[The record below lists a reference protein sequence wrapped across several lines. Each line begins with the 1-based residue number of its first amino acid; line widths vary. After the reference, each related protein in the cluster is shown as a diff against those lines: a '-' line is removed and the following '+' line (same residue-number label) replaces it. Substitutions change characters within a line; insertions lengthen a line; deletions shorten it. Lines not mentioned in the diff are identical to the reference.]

1 VANLK
6 DTPPSIID
14 YIDYITGIGTLA
26 CAMLPLP
33 VTDTDL
39 ATGEGRKK
47 VCPDLAI
54 TELSE
59 RSMQSVSAWRH
70 SDPWYVVQAIYGC
83 AELT

>member
-1 VANLK
+1 MQCMKRPAGLYGLRNQ
-6 DTPPSIID
+6 DRNTRMRN
-14 YIDYITGIGTLA
+14 A
-26 CAMLPLP
+26 

-59 RSMQSVSAWRH
+59 CH
-70 SDPWYVVQAIYGC
+70 
-83 AELT
+83 AECLLRLVTISIL